1 MSTPA
6 QVLQTKQSAVNT
18 RAAASRVQ
26 TRLQVGRSNDG
37 HEQEADRVAE
47 AVVSVGREGASQSSA
62 RSAVTATPAQ
72 SAPAISR
79 LADSSIQNKLQR
91 RETEEK
97 EEIKP
102 EKVQRQE
109 DEEPQA
115 KIQRQEDEEPQAKI
129 QRQEDEEPQAK
140 IQRQE
145 DEEPQAKI
153 QRQEDEEPQ
162 AKIQRQEDE
171 EPQAKKE
178 EDEAPAVQTK
188 TEARA
193 NVRDK
198 RQFPELN
205 QVEQKLFSNK
215 GKGEKL
221 DDETRVSM
229 ETGFSTDFSGVRIHQ
244 GTDAV
249 AMSRDLKAQ
258 AFTHGKDVFFNSG
271 KYEPDSIRGKMLL
284 AHELTHVVQQGAA
297 EQKLPETEV
306 KQNNAKRNDPVPE
319 PTDKKTKALEQQNAE
334 KIKASEPKL
343 GEKPEAKSGS
353 EIVGSAAESAGKP
366 VVEADSE
373 AKTESAGKENQAE
386 QQESNESSEASGEG
400 KKKAAVK
407 GKPEGVKAKGK
418 GPAKG
423 AGVGAFLRKVTNTAF
438 DSKKAAV
445 SKLAA
450 NEKKTE
456 DAETKLTK
464 TEKSVVPP
472 AQEGQSRSNASQVET
487 VENSDEPKPD
497 EAKAKQDFNAALE
510 HAIPTSLEAVDKFK
524 EEGKGRAVGEAVKGV
539 VSSDTQQVKATY
551 QEIENSPEPQ
561 PPEQEP
567 EALPEIEQAPETGAL
582 NMGEGMVGEIQAE
595 HTDLSNFENESDDML
610 KEEQISDE
618 QLEMVD
624 EGDLA
629 EANKERKQV
638 KENAKKGPKE
648 AKQLE
653 QDQKQQ
659 VAQDLNKEEMQGKQ
673 KMKEERQKELTG
685 AQQDQKKTKSKIEL
699 KRQAVT
705 DHINT
710 IYETANTAVKQKLED
725 LEKQSLANFDKGEKA
740 ATKIFEDNVKR
751 RMDAFKRRRY
761 DRIGGSLLWAKDK
774 LFGMDELPE
783 VKNIFDSEKSSFIKS
798 IDNLVATITAENK
811 KVIQQCKELVANARK
826 KIETF
831 VSKLGPE
838 LQQTG
843 QTALT
848 EMKGKL
854 DALNN
859 KINEKE
865 KELKKKLEEKRDAA
879 IKAIEE
885 KIEKMKE
892 EMSGLVSKLGN
903 LLLNA
908 MLKFFEWALKK
919 AGYATDQLMSI
930 INKGKVIIKKIV
942 TDPVAFIGNI
952 ISAVKKGIG
961 QFVTNIKKHL
971 ISGLIS
977 WLTGAMA
984 DVPITLPTTW
994 NLKGILSLILQIL
1007 GLTWD
1012 RIRVKLV
1019 KRVGEKVVKVAETG
1033 VAIVKKLVT
1042 EGPMALWEMIKEK
1055 AAEIKQQVMDGIRN
1069 WLITQVVKQAI
1080 IKLLSFLN
1088 PAGAIVQAILAIYN
1102 TIMFFVE
1109 NWQRIVDFVGSV
1121 FNSIGDIAAGKI
1133 SAAASKVEQAMAM
1146 TIPIILN
1153 FLARL
1158 LGLSGLGKAVSNII
1172 KKIRKPIDK
1181 IVNKVID
1188 KIVGFAKKLFKKGK
1202 AAAKG
1207 AVQKLAAFIFPKQ
1220 LFSAGKDPHEM
1231 SFKGKLPNAEIV
1243 VKSRPRTLTN
1253 LLNDLEAKPENKT
1266 KKSSIKTARSNLT
1279 KLDKFQNEIAE
1290 IRKKMKTETNQTKLK
1305 ALKKKEKDKSS
1316 EIKSKISAISKTLAK
1331 LMVEEDF
1338 GTRDNPVPIDWPKP
1352 ASSNYPALYFG
1363 PKSTGHISQ
1372 DVLKTQDKNRIENK
1386 IRGTGKR
1393 KEWADAG
1400 KPVKKFSPE
1409 GKKDLPLG
1417 GGSIG
1422 IVSPFIIR
1430 SGTEIKLPSVSPGGT
1445 PGGSK
1450 LNNILKIYGFS
1461 PSGEDKDADHVK
1473 EIQVGGEDKIDNL
1486 WPLKSS
1492 INRGAG
1498 GKISRQIFDING
1510 KKVPMSVLKKRA
1522 IDKKSPDVWLKI
1534 RSIKG

>member
-1 MSTPA
+1 M
-6 QVLQTKQSAVNT
+6 
-18 RAAASRVQ
+18 
-26 TRLQVGRSNDG
+26 GRSNDK

-47 AVVSVGREGASQSSA
+47 TVVGSSRGGASQGS
-62 RSAVTATPAQ
+62 AQ
-72 SAPAISR
+72 STVTTTPTQGAPAISR

-91 RETEEK
+91 REAEEK

-109 DEEPQA
+109 EEEEEVQPKLQRQEEEPQA
-115 KIQRQEDEEPQAKI
+115 KIQRQEEEEEEVQPQLQRQEEEPQAKI
-129 QRQEDEEPQAK
+129 QRQEEEEEEAQTKLQRQEEEPQAK

-145 DEEPQAKI
+145 EEEEEAQTKL
-153 QRQEDEEPQ
+153 QRQEEEEAQ
-162 AKIQRQEDE
+162 TKLQRQAEE

-178 EDEAPAVQTK
+178 EDESSAMQTK

-205 QVEQKLFSNK
+205 QVEQKLFDNK

-244 GTDAV
+244 GADSV
-249 AMSRDLKAQ
+249 AMNRDLKAQ

-271 KYEPDSIRGKMLL
+271 KYEPESIRGKTLL

-306 KQNNAKRNDPVPE
+306 KKNNAKRNNPVPE
-319 PTDKKTKALEQQNAE
+319 PTDKNTRALEQQNAE

-343 GEKPEAKSGS
+343 GEKPEAQSGL
-353 EIVGSAAESAGKP
+353 EVAGGAAETAGKP
-366 VVEADSE
+366 VVEAGSD
-373 AKTESAGKENQAE
+373 AGAESAGQEQQAE
-386 QQESNESSEASGEG
+386 QQKSDESSEASGEG
-400 KKKAAVK
+400 NKKAAVK
-407 GKPEGVKAKGK
+407 GKAKAGKAKGK
-418 GPAKG
+418 GAAKG
-423 AGVGAFLRKVTNTAF
+423 AGVGAFLRKVTKTAF

-456 DAETKLTK
+456 DAETKLAK
-464 TEKSVVPP
+464 TEKAVVPP

-487 VENSDEPKPD
+487 VENTEEPKPD
-497 EAKAKQDFNAALE
+497 ETKAKQDFNTALE
-510 HAIPTSLEAVDKFK
+510 QAIPTSLEAVDKFK
-524 EEGKGRAVGEAVKGV
+524 EQGKGRAVGEAVKGV

-551 QEIENSPEPQ
+551 QEIENTPEPQ

-567 EALPEIEQAPETGAL
+567 EPLPEIEQAPETGAL

-610 KEEQISDE
+610 REEQISDE

-653 QDQKQQ
+653 QDKKQQ
-659 VAQDLNKEEMQGKQ
+659 VAQDLNKEELQGKQ
-673 KMKEERQKELTG
+673 KMKEERQKELNG

-710 IYETANTAVKQKLED
+710 IYETANTAVKQKLDD

-740 ATKIFEDNVKR
+740 ATKSFEDNVKR

-783 VKNIFDSEKSSFIKS
+783 VKNIFDSEKSRFIKS
-798 IDNLVATITAENK
+798 IDKLVATITAENK
-811 KVIQQCKELVANARK
+811 KVIQQCKELVENARK

-843 QTALT
+843 QAALT

-865 KELKKKLEEKRDAA
+865 KELKKKLEAKRDAA

-892 EMSGLVSKLGN
+892 EMSGLISKLGN

-942 TDPVAFIGNI
+942 TDPIAFIGNI

-1033 VAIVKKLVT
+1033 VTIVKKLVT

-1133 SAAASKVEQAMAM
+1133 SAAAAKVEQAMAM

-1207 AVQKLAAFIFPKQ
+1207 AAQKVINIVMPKHS
-1220 LFSAGKDPHEM
+1220 FTAGDESHTISVKKSAGKKVLYIASTPSPIE
-1231 SFKGKLPNAEIV
+1231 SFLTGYEKKNKATLTDKKKADIKAAKAYIKSDIKPLLTALGKLEETTANKKKIVDLNKQILQKEVVLSGKVKSILGDTGKLKDAIEKYKLEGLTGTYGSMPKPRYDDLTADHQPQAAILQAAAKLPYFKTGSKGQKMRDRAASRANAGYAINLQSKRHMEGRTHGNKGKSTKNTFLDKVKTQTSSLTKVQDKRNV
-1243 VKSRPRTLTN
+1243 VVN
-1253 LLNDLEAKPENKT
+1253 LIKQDLSADVVAMRGVVT
-1266 KKSSIKTARSNLT
+1266 KKENWKDLA
-1279 KLDKFQNEIAE
+1279 KFS
-1290 IRKKMKTETNQTKLK
+1290 
-1305 ALKKKEKDKSS
+1305 LKKKEEDKLRNDTKAQILSG
-1316 EIKSKISAISKTLAK
+1316 ENRVA
-1331 LMVEEDF
+1331 
-1338 GTRDNPVPIDWPKP
+1338 
-1352 ASSNYPALYFG
+1352 
-1363 PKSTGHISQ
+1363 SQ
-1372 DVLKTQDKNRIENK
+1372 DLESLK
-1386 IRGTGKR
+1386 G
-1393 KEWADAG
+1393 
-1400 KPVKKFSPE
+1400 
-1409 GKKDLPLG
+1409 
-1417 GGSIG
+1417 
-1422 IVSPFIIR
+1422 
-1430 SGTEIKLPSVSPGGT
+1430 
-1445 PGGSK
+1445 
-1450 LNNILKIYGFS
+1450 
-1461 PSGEDKDADHVK
+1461 
-1473 EIQVGGEDKIDNL
+1473 
-1486 WPLKSS
+1486 
-1492 INRGAG
+1492 
-1498 GKISRQIFDING
+1498 
-1510 KKVPMSVLKKRA
+1510 
-1522 IDKKSPDVWLKI
+1522 
-1534 RSIKG
+1534 

>member
-6 QVLQTKQSAVNT
+6 QVLQTKQNSA
-18 RAAASRVQ
+18 RSRSAASRVQ
-26 TRLQVGRSNDG
+26 TRLQVGRSHDA
-37 HEQEADRVAE
+37 HEQEADRVADS
-47 AVVSVGREGASQSSA
+47 VVGGSRAGESQASGKAS
-62 RSAVTATPAQ
+62 VTATSAQ
-72 SAPAISR
+72 HVRVISR
-79 LADSSIQNKLQR
+79 LADSSIQNKLQC
-91 RETEEK
+91 RESEEK
-97 EEIKP
+97 EKIKP
-102 EKVQRQE
+102 EHVQRQE
-109 DEEPQA
+109 EEEEVQP
-115 KIQRQEDEEPQAKI
+115 KIQRQEEEETAQPKI
-129 QRQEDEEPQAK
+129 QRQEEEEEEEVQPK

-145 DEEPQAKI
+145 EEEVAQPKI
-153 QRQEDEEPQ
+153 QRQEEEEDLAQ
-162 AKIQRQEDE
+162 LKLQRQEE

-178 EDEAPAVQTK
+178 EDESTAVQTK
-188 TEARA
+188 TDARA

-198 RQFPELN
+198 QQFPELN

-229 ETGFSTDFSGVRIHQ
+229 ETGFSTDFSGVRVHQ
-244 GTDAV
+244 GADAV
-249 AMSRDLKAQ
+249 AMNRDLKAQ

-271 KYEPDSIRGKMLL
+271 KYEPESVRGKMLL

-297 EQKLPETEV
+297 EQKLPESEV
-306 KQNNAKRNDPVPE
+306 KQNNAKRNDPLAE
-319 PTDKKTKALEQQNAE
+319 PSDKQTKALEQENAE
-334 KIKASEPKL
+334 KLKASEPELSQTSVVKSEQQAA
-343 GEKPEAKSGS
+343 GSEVESASKSSVASEAEVESTNEEDLTEQSGS
-353 EIVGSAAESAGKP
+353 KES
-366 VVEADSE
+366 V
-373 AKTESAGKENQAE
+373 
-386 QQESNESSEASGEG
+386 ESSTEG
-400 KKKAAVK
+400 QKKIEIK
-407 GKPEGVKAKGK
+407 GKSKDSKAKGD
-418 GPAKG
+418 AKG
-423 AGVGAFLRKVTNTAF
+423 AGVGAFLRKVTKTAF
-438 DSKKAAV
+438 NSKKAAV
-445 SKLAA
+445 SKLAT

-487 VENSDEPKPD
+487 VENTEEPKPD
-497 EAKAKQDFNAALE
+497 EAKAKQDFNTALE
-510 HAIPTSLEAVDKFK
+510 QAIPTSLEAVDKFK
-524 EEGKGRAVGEAVKGV
+524 EEGKGRVVGEAVKGV
-539 VSSDTQQVKATY
+539 VSSDTQQVRATY
-551 QEIENSPEPQ
+551 QEIENTPEAQ
-561 PPEQEP
+561 APEQEP
-567 EALPEIEQAPETGAL
+567 EPLPEIEQSPETGAL

-629 EANKERKQV
+629 EASKERKQL
-638 KENAKKGPKE
+638 KENTKNGPKE

-659 VAQDLNKEEMQGKQ
+659 VAHELNKEELQGKQ
-673 KMKEERQKELTG
+673 KMKEERQKELNG

-725 LEKQSLANFDKGEKA
+725 LEKQSLANFDKGEKT
-740 ATKIFEDNVKR
+740 ATKTFEDNVKR

-761 DRIGGSLLWAKDK
+761 DRFGGSLLWAKDK

-783 VKNIFDSEKSSFIKS
+783 VKSIFDSEKNRFIKS
-798 IDNLVATITAENK
+798 IDNLISTITAENK

-854 DALNN
+854 DALNS
-859 KINEKE
+859 KITEKE
-865 KELKKKLEEKRDAA
+865 KELKKKLEQKRDAA

-942 TDPVAFIGNI
+942 TDPIAFIGNI

-1033 VAIVKKLVT
+1033 ITIVKKLVT

-1069 WLITQVVKQAI
+1069 WLITQVVKQAV

-1121 FNSIGDIAAGKI
+1121 FNSIGEIAAGKI
-1133 SAAASKVEQAMAM
+1133 SAAAAKVESAMAM

-1158 LGLSGLGKAVSNII
+1158 LGLSGIGKAVSNII

-1202 AAAKG
+1202 AVAKGVTQKVINFIMPKHSFTAGDEQHTISVKKSGGRKILYIASTPSPIANFLTGYEKKNKSSLTDKKKADIKSAKAYIKSDINPLLSAVDKLKETSANKKKITSLNKQILQKEVVLSGKVKSILGGTGKLKDAVEKYKLEGLTGTYGSMPKPRYDDLTADHQPQAAILQAAAKLPYFEKVAEG
-1207 AVQKLAAFIFPKQ
+1207 KKMRDRAA
-1220 LFSAGKDPHEM
+1220 SRANAGYAINLQSKRHM
-1231 SFKGKLPNAEIV
+1231 AGRTYGGKGTATKNSF
-1243 VKSRPRTLTN
+1243 
-1253 LLNDLEAKPENKT
+1253 
-1266 KKSSIKTARSNLT
+1266 
-1279 KLDKFQNEIAE
+1279 LDKVEAQTSSLIKDQDKRNVVVNLIKKDLSADVTS
-1290 IRKKMKTETNQTKLK
+1290 IRGVVSKKDNWKDLAKFG
-1305 ALKKKEKDKSS
+1305 LKKKEEDKLRNDT
-1316 EIKSKISAISKTLAK
+1316 KSQILSGESRVA
-1331 LMVEEDF
+1331 
-1338 GTRDNPVPIDWPKP
+1338 
-1352 ASSNYPALYFG
+1352 
-1363 PKSTGHISQ
+1363 SQ
-1372 DVLKTQDKNRIENK
+1372 DLESLK
-1386 IRGTGKR
+1386 G
-1393 KEWADAG
+1393 
-1400 KPVKKFSPE
+1400 
-1409 GKKDLPLG
+1409 
-1417 GGSIG
+1417 
-1422 IVSPFIIR
+1422 
-1430 SGTEIKLPSVSPGGT
+1430 
-1445 PGGSK
+1445 
-1450 LNNILKIYGFS
+1450 
-1461 PSGEDKDADHVK
+1461 
-1473 EIQVGGEDKIDNL
+1473 
-1486 WPLKSS
+1486 
-1492 INRGAG
+1492 
-1498 GKISRQIFDING
+1498 
-1510 KKVPMSVLKKRA
+1510 
-1522 IDKKSPDVWLKI
+1522 
-1534 RSIKG
+1534 